1 MSSTALSSPTSTTV
15 TSFTYKQPISSIIT
29 STQSQS
35 VVGTTTVSPH
45 TSSAV
50 MTSGLSLYSTSTST
64 TITSLTSNQ
73 DYKFLK
79 TTLTDFSG
87 ETGVGLHGLST
98 SEAGNTDIDKLL
110 HSGLGVTSTQKGKR
124 QHIDSHV
131 VTTTK

>member
-1 MSSTALSSPTSTTV
+1 M
-15 TSFTYKQPISSIIT
+15 
-29 STQSQS
+29 
-35 VVGTTTVSPH
+35 
-45 TSSAV
+45 
-50 MTSGLSLYSTSTST
+50 
-64 TITSLTSNQ
+64 TSNQ

-87 ETGVGLHGLST
+87 ETGVGLHRLST

-131 VTTTK
+131 VTTTKTSSFNGENDDQDSDEDLSLYPKYDTTDHSLSQTSTSAVGDFDYTEHIQ